1 MDLLAALASYRAS
14 VKGRDPLETTQ
25 IEFINLGPLRDRY
38 GARWPKVRERIFDVC
53 QTFIERRIGRGDMVM
68 RAATGFMVL
77 PGPDRT
83 ETASVFTAR
92 IQSELQAFFLG
103 VQHISGHVIGA
114 AVSAIPA
121 PYPFHLTAAHPGAV
135 HPFRSRQTS

>member
-38 GARWPKVRERIFDVC
+38 GARWPKVRERIFDVR
-53 QTFIERRIGRGDMVM
+53 QAFIERRVGRGDLVM

-77 PGPDRT
+77 PGPPEWR
-83 ETASVFTAR
+83 R
-92 IQSELQAFFLG
+92 
-103 VQHISGHVIGA
+103 A
-114 AVSAIPA
+114 APWAAA
-121 PYPFHLTAAHPGAV
+121 PT
-135 HPFRSRQTS
+135 